1 MSRSSGSESKSFP
14 PQVLSCKLL
23 IDGYNLMY
31 AIGYAQAADTRPKAL
46 ESGRNR
52 LIELLAEHLGPAA
65 NQTCIVFD
73 AADAA
78 PKGLAKF
85 YQQRSIH
92 LLFSSDY
99 LSADECI
106 QEILQVHSNP
116 KRLVLLS
123 SDHSVQRKGT
133 AKGAT
138 VRDSED
144 WKQAIELVTSP
155 KPNGNQPTDEVADP
169 SKQNPQVSP
178 DDREEWLR
186 KFGF

>member
-1 MSRSSGSESKSFP
+1 MSRSSGSESKPFP

-31 AIGYAQAADTRPKAL
+31 AIGYAQAGDTRPKAL

-52 LIELLAEHLGPAA
+52 LIELLAGQLGPAA

-73 AADAA
+73 AGDIA
-78 PKGLAKF
+78 PKGLPKF
-85 YQQRSIH
+85 YQQRFIH

-116 KRLVLLS
+116 KRLVLVS
-123 SDHSVQRKGT
+123 SDHRVQRKGT
-133 AKGAT
+133 ARGAT
-138 VRDSED
+138 IRDSED
-144 WKQAIELVTSP
+144 WKQAIELSTARTPSDT
-155 KPNGNQPTDEVADP
+155 QLAEEVIEP
-169 SKQNPQVSP
+169 SKQNPKVSP
-178 DDREEWLR
+178 SDCEEWLR
-186 KFGF
+186 EFGF

>member
-1 MSRSSGSESKSFP
+1 MSRSSGSESKPFP

-23 IDGYNLMY
+23 VDGYNLMY
-31 AIGYAQAADTRPKAL
+31 AIGYAQAGDTRPKAL

-73 AADAA
+73 AGDVA
-78 PKGLAKF
+78 PKGLPKL

-133 AKGAT
+133 ARGAT
-138 VRDSED
+138 IRDSED
-144 WKQAIELVTSP
+144 WKQAMELLTDRTLND
-155 KPNGNQPTDEVADP
+155 KQPAEEALDP
-169 SKQNPQVSP
+169 SKQNPNLSAN
-178 DDREEWLR
+178 DREKWLR
-186 KFGF
+186 EFGF

>member
-1 MSRSSGSESKSFP
+1 MSRSSGSESKPFP

-31 AIGYAQAADTRPKAL
+31 SIGYAQAGDMRPKAL

-65 NQTCIVFD
+65 HQTCIVFD
-73 AADAA
+73 AGDVA
-78 PKGLAKF
+78 PKGLPKF

-106 QEILQVHSNP
+106 QEILQVHSKP
-116 KRLVLLS
+116 KQLVLLS
-123 SDHSVQRKGT
+123 SDHRVQRKGT
-133 AKGAT
+133 ARGAT
-138 VRDSED
+138 IRDSEE
-144 WKQAIELVTSP
+144 WKQAIELLMERALKDKQPDQEVVDLSRQTP
-155 KPNGNQPTDEVADP
+155 K
-169 SKQNPQVSP
+169 VSAS
-178 DDREEWLR
+178 DLEAWLR
-186 KFGF
+186 EFGF

>member
-1 MSRSSGSESKSFP
+1 MSRSSGSESKPFP

-23 IDGYNLMY
+23 VDGYNLMY
-31 AIGYAQAADTRPKAL
+31 SIGYAQAGDVRPKAL

-73 AADAA
+73 AGDDA
-78 PKGLAKF
+78 PKGLPKF
-85 YQQRSIH
+85 FQQRSIH

-106 QEILQVHSNP
+106 QEILQVHSNT

-133 AKGAT
+133 ARGAT
-138 VRDSED
+138 IRDSED
-144 WKQAIELVTSP
+144 WMQAIELLTDRMLD
-155 KPNGNQPTDEVADP
+155 NDQPEEETPDI
-169 SKQNPQVSP
+169 SRQNPNVSKS
-178 DDREEWLR
+178 DLEEWLR

>member
-1 MSRSSGSESKSFP
+1 MSRSSGSESKPFA

-31 AIGYAQAADTRPKAL
+31 AIGYAQAGDMRPKAL
-46 ESGRNR
+46 ETGRNR

-73 AADAA
+73 AGEVA
-78 PKGLAKF
+78 PKGLPKF

-133 AKGAT
+133 ARGAT
-138 VRDSED
+138 IRDSED
-144 WKQAIELVTSP
+144 WKQAMELLTDRTLND
-155 KPNGNQPTDEVADP
+155 KQPAEEALDP
-169 SKQNPQVSP
+169 SKQNPNLSAS
-178 DDREEWLR
+178 DREKWLR
-186 KFGF
+186 EFGF

>member
-1 MSRSSGSESKSFP
+1 MSRSSGSESKPFA

-31 AIGYAQAADTRPKAL
+31 AIGYAQAGDTRPKAL

-52 LIELLAEHLGPAA
+52 LIELLAGQLGPAA

-73 AADAA
+73 AGDVA
-78 PKGLAKF
+78 PKGLPKF
-85 YQQRSIH
+85 YQQRFIH

-123 SDHSVQRKGT
+123 SDHRVQRKAT
-133 AKGAT
+133 ARGAT
-138 VRDSED
+138 IRDSED
-144 WKQAIELVTSP
+144 WEQAVELLAVRTLSDTSSAE
-155 KPNGNQPTDEVADP
+155 EVLDP
-169 SKQNPQVSP
+169 SKQNPKVSAS
-178 DDREEWLR
+178 DREEWLR
-186 KFGF
+186 EFGF

>member
-1 MSRSSGSESKSFP
+1 MSRSSGAESNRFP
-14 PQVLSCKLL
+14 PQVLACKLL

-31 AIGYAQAADTRPKAL
+31 AIGYAQAGDTRPKAL

-52 LIELLAEHLGPAA
+52 LIQLLAEHLGPEA

-73 AADAA
+73 AGGVSS
-78 PKGLAKF
+78 KGLPKF
-85 YQQRSIH
+85 FQQRSIY

-106 QEILQVHSNP
+106 QNILQVHSNP

-133 AKGAT
+133 ARGAT
-138 VRDSED
+138 IRDSED
-144 WKQAIELVTSP
+144 WQQAVELLTDRQLAEKPPPEDTS
-155 KPNGNQPTDEVADP
+155 DP
-169 SKQNPQVSP
+169 LRQNPNLSAS
-178 DDREEWLR
+178 DREQWLR
-186 KFGF
+186 EFGF